1 MGTRTIKLSSYI
13 AERIGRQRSDFRV
26 DTFCSGGNGG

>member
-1 MGTRTIKLSSYI
+1 MSRTIKVPPYI
-13 AERIGRQRSDFRV
+13 AERITRKKEDFRV